1 MKMTCVPKCPH
12 CADRA
17 GIRKVVFG
25 GPIRAVDPAK
35 FVLCEIEATLW
46 TPRWVCVACG
56 WLVNM
61 ITRAEEPVVRAP
73 QVRSPSGP
81 LGRRGVQGPQKP

>member
-1 MKMTCVPKCPH
+1 MKMTCVPKCPN

-25 GPIRAVDPAK
+25 GPSRAVDPAK
-35 FVLCEIEATLW
+35 FVVCEIEATLW

-56 WLVNM
+56 WLVSM
-61 ITRAEEPVVRAP
+61 IKQIDEPASPGPEVRPPA
-73 QVRSPSGP
+73 GP
-81 LGRRGVQGPQKP
+81 LGRRGVQGPPKL